1 MFIYIYHMYVCIV
14 SSFPKQKTIF
24 GEKWY
29 KRHFRKTFTHKNL
42 KILQE
47 NSFWPRARREVLV
60 VTLMTQKKKKKN
72 FFFLNAWNRLK
83 ITRKFF
89 WTYCRQFRGNL
100 EKIYRQRGPSSHFDD
115 SKKIKKKLLFFKCLK

>member
-60 VTLMTQKKKKKN
+60 VTLMTQKKKKKKTFIFWTLEIDSKSLGKFFGHIVDNLEETWRRFIDREVLVVTLMTQKKLKKN
-72 FFFLNAWNRLK
+72 FCFLNA
-83 ITRKFF
+83 
-89 WTYCRQFRGNL
+89 
-100 EKIYRQRGPSSHFDD
+100 
-115 SKKIKKKLLFFKCLK
+115 